1 MDFKTLHK
9 GTWTRLIG
17 WRLYQRAIHLPSEVS
32 SSACSESF
40 QGRETVQRRE
50 RVGLSPS
57 QSYEQNYFNTRKI
70 KLAFIINQ
78 PNGLF
83 SISSNTEIR
92 SEKTPL
98 SHGPVPPQ
106 VRTVI

>member
-9 GTWTRLIG
+9 RTWTGLIG

-57 QSYEQNYFNTRKI
+57 AE
-70 KLAFIINQ
+70 L
-78 PNGLF
+78 
-83 SISSNTEIR
+83 
-92 SEKTPL
+92 
-98 SHGPVPPQ
+98 
-106 VRTVI
+106 